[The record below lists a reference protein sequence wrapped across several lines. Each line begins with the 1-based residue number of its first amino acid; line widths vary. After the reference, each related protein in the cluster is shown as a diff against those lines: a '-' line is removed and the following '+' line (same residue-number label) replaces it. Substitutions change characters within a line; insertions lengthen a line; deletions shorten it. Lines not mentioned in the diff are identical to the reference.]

1 MKMKQLTI
9 LCSADLSATVQEALV
24 KAGAEGFLNLPNAS
38 GMKPGAAA
46 PHGRV
51 PRYPA
56 EMFVVPA
63 RDEVARK
70 VVAAL
75 EAYAGECKVEPCL
88 RILVS
93 SLEEV
98 Y

>member
-1 MKMKQLTI
+1 MKQLTI
-9 LCSADLSATVQEALV
+9 LCSADLSETVQKALV
-24 KAGAEGFLNLPNAS
+24 KAGAEGFLNVPNAS

-63 RDEVARK
+63 PDDVAVK
-70 VVAAL
+70 IVAAL
-75 EAYAGECKVEPCL
+75 EAYAGKCREEPCL
-88 RILVS
+88 MILVS
-93 SLEEV
+93 HLEEV
-98 Y
+98 H

>member
-1 MKMKQLTI
+1 MKQITI
-9 LCSADLSATVQEALV
+9 LCSTDLSETVQEALV
-24 KAGAEGFLNLPNAS
+24 KAGAEGFLNVHNAS

-63 RDEVARK
+63 PDPVAAMIVK
-70 VVAAL
+70 AL
-75 EAYAGECKVEPCL
+75 EAYAGECREEPCL

-93 SLEEV
+93 ALEEV
-98 Y
+98 H

>member
-1 MKMKQLTI
+1 MKQLTI
-9 LCSADLSATVQEALV
+9 LCSADLSATVREALV
-24 KAGAEGFLNLPNAS
+24 KAGAEGFLIVPNS
-38 GMKPGAAA
+38 WGVKPGAAA

-63 RDEVARK
+63 PDEVVRK
-70 VVAAL
+70 AVAAL
-75 EAYAGECKVEPCL
+75 ESYAGKCKEEPCL

-93 SLEEV
+93 TLEAV
-98 Y
+98 H

>member
-1 MKMKQLTI
+1 MKQVTI
-9 LCSADLSATVQEALV
+9 LCSADLSSTVHEALV
-24 KAGAEGFLNLPNAS
+24 GAGVEGFLNLPNAS

-51 PRYPA
+51 PRWPA

-63 RDEVARK
+63 TDEVARK

-75 EAYAGECKVEPCL
+75 EAYAGKCEVEPCL

-93 SLEEV
+93 GLEAV